1 MKTSIFSLPNG
12 TMTFHEAVDYV
23 KQLGVDAIEP
33 YNRSEFQT
41 PSVEN
46 AKKLRDYA
54 AEQGVGISCFSMMG
68 NLALKDQKAEIE
80 RLKGFIDTAAA
91 MGSPY
96 FHHTLIPGLTFG
108 GDGRSFKEYLNYV
121 VPAARELYD
130 YAEQQ
135 GVKCCYEDQ
144 GFVFNGV
151 HRFDDL
157 LGEMERPVGVVAD
170 LGNILFVGDT
180 PEAFVA
186 RFASRICHVHVKDYL
201 SKDARWSNPGQGWY
215 VTRDGGFLRGTIV
228 GHGVVCF
235 ERVFTILNDAGYDGY
250 FSLECD
256 CMEEIFKAQKLSI
269 ENMRRFYRMA
279 QVSGQKAIDVSLN

>member
-1 MKTSIFSLPNG
+1 MKTSIFSLPDG
-12 TMTFHEAVDYV
+12 KMTFHEAVDYV

-33 YNRSEFQT
+33 YNRSEFET
-41 PSVEN
+41 ASVEN
-46 AKKLRDYA
+46 AKKLREYA
-54 AEQGVGISCFSMMG
+54 QEQGVAISCFSMMG
-68 NLALKDQKAEIE
+68 NLALKDQKAEIA

-96 FHHTLIPGLTFG
+96 FHHTLIPGLSFG

-151 HRFDDL
+151 QRFDDL
-157 LGEMERPVGVVAD
+157 LGEMDRAVGVVAD

-186 RFASRICHVHVKDYL
+186 RFASRIVHVHIKDYL
-201 SKDARWSNPGQGWY
+201 QKDSRWSNPGEGWY
-215 VTRDGGFLRGTIV
+215 ISRDGGFLRGTVV
-228 GHGVVCF
+228 GHGVVNF
-235 ERVFTILNDAGYDGY
+235 ERVFTILNEVGYDGY
-250 FSLECD
+250 FSIESD
-256 CMEEIFKAQKLSI
+256 CMEEIYRAQKLSLT
-269 ENMRRFYRMA
+269 NMKRFYQLA
-279 QVSGQKAIDVSLN
+279 QVGIQKAIDVSLK